1 MVNLPGKQLIILDV
15 LQANKLACLQN
26 GKWDLINKRNNCSR
40 VANSQ
45 ESNKRWLTEWAI
57 AKQRDYISVVALET
71 ENNLLALMLLQ

>member
-26 GKWDLINKRNNCSR
+26 GKWDLNNKRNNCSR

-45 ESNKRWLTEWAI
+45 ESNKQWLTDEQLQNKEITLVW
-57 AKQRDYISVVALET
+57 
-71 ENNLLALMLLQ
+71 LL